1 VFVTIEAARIAGV
14 KPWELDEQPVFW
26 RAHILEANAIRN
38 TVAKTRAENEQRK
51 RVRQGRRR

>member
-38 TVAKTRAENEQRK
+38 TVAKTRK